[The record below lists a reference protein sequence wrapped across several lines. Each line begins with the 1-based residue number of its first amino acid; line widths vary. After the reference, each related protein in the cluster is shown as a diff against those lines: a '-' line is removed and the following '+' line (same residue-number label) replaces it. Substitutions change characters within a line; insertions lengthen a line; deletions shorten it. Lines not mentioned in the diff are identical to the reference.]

1 MMKKKY
7 KVANTTIEERKK
19 IVNAALGIST
29 LDAREPTIETKKLV
43 DKYIDGSME
52 ISEILEKTIKRY
64 RVGVK

>member
-1 MMKKKY
+1 MSKRY
-7 KVANTTIEERKK
+7 KIANTTIEERKK
-19 IVNAALGIST
+19 IVNAALGICT
-29 LDAREPTIETKKLV
+29 LDAKEPTLETKRLV